1 LRRIKVWDEES
12 ERIFALLTN
21 HVTFG
26 AMTVTSIYKD
36 RWQVEAFFATMR
48 QKLKIK
54 TFVRIS
60 RNALLTQ
67 LGTALFAILVFK
79 YLFPIHAWL
88 VTVESGCHAPLKFLL
103 SEI

>member
-36 RWQVEAFFATMR
+36 RWQVEVFFRYNEAETEDQDICENEPECFINADWDGIICNSGIQVLISDPR
-48 QKLKIK
+48 LAGHCRIWLPCSVKIF
-54 TFVRIS
+54 T
-60 RNALLTQ
+60 
-67 LGTALFAILVFK
+67 
-79 YLFPIHAWL
+79 
-88 VTVESGCHAPLKFLL
+88 
-103 SEI
+103 